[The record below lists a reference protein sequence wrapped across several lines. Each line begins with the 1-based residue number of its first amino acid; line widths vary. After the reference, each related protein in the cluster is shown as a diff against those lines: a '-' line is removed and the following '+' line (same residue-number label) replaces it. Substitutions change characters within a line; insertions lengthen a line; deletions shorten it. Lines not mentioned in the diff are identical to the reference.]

1 MKRLC
6 QIGLA
11 LSCAALAAPAIAH
24 ADPVSVMS
32 SVYEAS
38 FFSAGAEHEQATA
51 HTNASVFSWCRRCSA
66 PDASPFLVN
75 ANLNAISS
83 QHDGG
88 FNVVFNGGFAATFG
102 GVMTF
107 PVPAMSSAATPSS
120 NTPTITLPI
129 TPVSDD
135 DHHATGG
142 SSSQSTSSASANFGL
157 GAALHNTTNKVNT
170 VAGGVTTTGHAAL
183 TKAESVAATPEPAT
197 LLLLGVGLMSIAGGT
212 ALRRRV

>member
-1 MKRLC
+1 MKRIC

-11 LSCAALAAPAIAH
+11 LSCAGLAAPAVAH

-51 HTNASVFSWCRRCSA
+51 HTNASIFSWCRRCSA

-75 ANLNAISS
+75 ANLNAITS
-83 QHDGG
+83 QHDG

-107 PVPAMSSAATPSS
+107 PVPAMSSATAPSS

-129 TPVSDD
+129 APASNDD
-135 DHHATGG
+135 QQSTGG
-142 SSSQSTSSASANFGL
+142 SPTGTSSGAASTQFGL
-157 GAALHNTTNKVNT
+157 GQALHDTTNTVNT
-170 VAGGVTTTGHAAL
+170 VAAGGTTTGHAAL
-183 TKAESVAATPEPAT
+183 TKTESVAATPEPAT
-197 LLLLGVGLMSIAGGT
+197 LLLLGVGLMSIAGGK
-212 ALRRRV
+212 ALRRRA